1 MSDYKEKE
9 VEREELIKLLLSQ
22 LDRKPRN
29 NEGKVTKDCTCI
41 IFDILICVLH
51 AHRGQA
57 AKVQSILVT
66 TTTSFVCIIIIV
78 CCGQPQKEKT
88 DDFFG
93 VIEQALIHLSALH
106 MNDPRQ
112 PPNLFFIL
120 WGCGKGGCCWLLEL

>member
-1 MSDYKEKE
+1 MKKE

-29 NEGKVTKDCTCI
+29 NDGKVTKDCTCI
-41 IFDILICVLH
+41 IFNIFVYYMLI
-51 AHRGQA
+51 GQA
-57 AKVQSILVT
+57 AKVHILVT

>member
-1 MSDYKEKE
+1 M
-9 VEREELIKLLLSQ
+9 LIGS
-22 LDRKPRN
+22 
-29 NEGKVTKDCTCI
+29 
-41 IFDILICVLH
+41 
-51 AHRGQA
+51 A
-57 AKVQSILVT
+57 AKVHIV
-66 TTTSFVCIIIIV
+66 TTSFVCIIIIV

-120 WGCGKGGCCWLLEL
+120 WGCVGRGAVVGFYIL

>member
-1 MSDYKEKE
+1 M
-9 VEREELIKLLLSQ
+9 LIGS
-22 LDRKPRN
+22 
-29 NEGKVTKDCTCI
+29 
-41 IFDILICVLH
+41 
-51 AHRGQA
+51 A
-57 AKVQSILVT
+57 AKVHIV
-66 TTTSFVCIIIIV
+66 TTSFVCIIIIV

-120 WGCGKGGCCWLLEL
+120 WGCVGRGAVVGFYTMIWSFNGVRSNVFSI

>member
-1 MSDYKEKE
+1 M
-9 VEREELIKLLLSQ
+9 LIGS
-22 LDRKPRN
+22 
-29 NEGKVTKDCTCI
+29 
-41 IFDILICVLH
+41 
-51 AHRGQA
+51 A
-57 AKVQSILVT
+57 AKVHIV
-66 TTTSFVCIIIIV
+66 TTSFVCIIIIV

-120 WGCGKGGCCWLLEL
+120 WGVWEGRLLLASTYYDMEF